1 MSKLNKQ
8 SKLNILGLSLEQ
20 KALRY
25 INVANRIKAETEIRS
40 LLKDDLIPIIKKN
53 PNQLKNFKGVPKP
66 SVFDKH
72 LKIDFFLEVL
82 EKDMN
87 RFDVTTFKKDNP
99 KQYTKYL
106 KKTKSVELKGKIL
119 S

>member
-1 MSKLNKQ
+1 MSTLNKQ
-8 SKLNILGLSLEQ
+8 STLNILNLSIEK

-25 INVANRIKAETEIRS
+25 LNLTKQIKQLSDVKA
-40 LLKDDLIPIIKKN
+40 LLKDELTPILKKC

-66 SVFDKH
+66 SVFDKN

-82 EKDMN
+82 EKDVN
-87 RFDVTTFKKDNP
+87 RFDVTAFKKDNP
-99 KQYTKYL
+99 KLYTKYL
-106 KKTKSVELKGKIL
+106 KASKSTELKGKIL

>member
-20 KALRY
+20 RALRY
-25 INVANRIKAETEIRS
+25 INITNRIKAENEIRS

-66 SVFDKH
+66 SVFDKNATV
-72 LKIDFFLEVL
+72 DFYLELIERVS
-82 EKDMN
+82 N
-87 RFDVTTFKKDNP
+87 RFDTTAFKKAEP
-99 KQYTKYL
+99 KLYTKYL
-106 KKTKSVELKGKIL
+106 KASPSTELKGKIL

>member
-25 INVANRIKAETEIRS
+25 INVTNRIKAETEIRS

-82 EKDMN
+82 EKDVN
-87 RFDVTTFKKDNP
+87 RFDVTAFKKDNP
-99 KQYTKYL
+99 KLYTKYL
-106 KKTKSVELKGKIL
+106 KASKSIELKGKIL

>member
-20 KALRY
+20 RALRY
-25 INVANRIKAETEIRS
+25 INITNRIKTENEIRS
-40 LLKDDLIPIIKKN
+40 LLKDDLIPLIKKN

-72 LKIDFFLEVL
+72 LKIDFYLEVL
-82 EKDMN
+82 EKDVN
-87 RFDVTTFKKDNP
+87 RFDVTAFKKEQS
-99 KQYTKYL
+99 KALYKVFE
-106 KKTKSVELKGKIL
+106 SI
-119 S
+119 